1 MLFFI
6 SIITLF
12 SLVLNQSESARILAI
27 FPVPSISHQVVFRP
41 ITEELARR
49 GHEVTVITTDPAFP
63 KGRTP
68 TNLSE
73 IDVHDISY
81 DLWKSVFIEPA
92 QGKMDDVVL
101 TLKLIYDAIAA
112 IVDAQFQDEN
122 VQKIIKD
129 KNKKFDLLLAEAIVR
144 PALVFSH
151 IYKIPVIQISS
162 FGGALD
168 NYENIGAP
176 VHPILYPAIT
186 RQRLHNLTLVEKI
199 TEIYNDFQLK
209 MVYRN
214 LEEVENQILR
224 KHFGDDVPPV
234 TELNNNV
241 DMLFLNIN
249 PIFEGIRPV
258 PPSVV
263 YMGGLHQK
271 PNKEL
276 PAELKSYLESSKNGV
291 IYVSFGTNVDPTQ
304 FPADRIEVLV
314 KTLSQ
319 LPYDILW
326 KWNADVLPGRT
337 DNIRI
342 AKWLPQSDLLRHPKV
357 KLFINQ
363 AGLQSTD
370 EAISAGVPLIAFPM
384 FGDQSYNAERYEFLR
399 IGKKL
404 NLETLTVQHFTNTI
418 KTVIGDGSYRKNIE
432 MLRNVMFDQPQSPLE
447 RAIWWTEYV
456 LRHGGARHLRG
467 PAANMSWAE
476 YLELE
481 LVFTLLLGLLAVI
494 SVLLIGLRFLYKIVF
509 GNTVTTTTKA
519 KKSKRS

>member
-1 MLFFI
+1 MLFLVYLI
-6 SIITLF
+6 SF
-12 SLVLNQSESARILAI
+12 CSLVLDHSESARILAV

-41 ITEELARR
+41 LTEELARR

-63 KGRTP
+63 KGGTP
-68 TNLSE
+68 ANLTE

-92 QGKMDDVVL
+92 TGKMDDVVL

-112 IVDAQFQDEN
+112 IADAQFQDKE
-122 VQKIIKD
+122 VKKIIRD
-129 KNKKFDLLLAEAIVR
+129 KNKKFDLLLSEAIVR

-168 NYENIGAP
+168 NYENIGASI
-176 VHPILYPAIT
+176 HPILYPAIT
-186 RQRLHNLTLVEKI
+186 RQRLHNLTLLEKI
-199 TEIYNDFQLK
+199 TEVYDDYQIRR
-209 MVYRN
+209 VYRN
-214 LEEVENQILR
+214 LEEIENKILR
-224 KHFGDDVPPV
+224 KNFGEDVPPV
-234 TELNNNV
+234 SELNNNV

-276 PAELKSYLESSKNGV
+276 PAELKSYLDSSKNGV

-304 FPADRIEVLV
+304 FPADRIAVLV
-314 KTLSQ
+314 NTLSQ

-326 KWNADVLPGRT
+326 KWNGDVLPGRT

-342 AKWLPQSDLLRHPKV
+342 EKWLPQSDLLKHPKV

-370 EAISAGVPLIAFPM
+370 EAISAGVPLIAFPV
-384 FGDQSYNAERYEFLR
+384 FGDQSYNAERYEFLK
-399 IGKKL
+399 IGKKM
-404 NLETLTVQHFTNTI
+404 NLETLTVEQFTNAI
-418 KTVIGDGSYRKNIE
+418 KTVIGDESYRKNIE
-432 MLRNVMFDQPQSPLE
+432 KLRNVMRDQPQSPLE
-447 RAIWWTEYV
+447 RAIWWTEHV

-467 PAANMSWAE
+467 PAANMSWAD

-494 SVLLIGLRFLYKIVF
+494 AILFVILRSLYRLILEK
-509 GNTVTTTTKA
+509 TTKRCV
-519 KKSKRS
+519 KKVKRS

>member
-1 MLFFI
+1 MFLFFHII
-6 SIITLF
+6 SLF
-12 SLVLNQSESARILAI
+12 SLVLNQSESARILAV

-41 ITEELARR
+41 LTEELAKR

-63 KGRTP
+63 KGEAP
-68 TNLSE
+68 ANLTE

-81 DLWKSVFIEPA
+81 DLWKKIFIEPA
-92 QGKMDDVVL
+92 TGKMDDVVL

-112 IVDAQFQDEN
+112 IADAQFQDEN
-122 VQKIIKD
+122 VKKIIRD
-129 KNKKFDLLLAEAIVR
+129 KNRKFDLLLAEAIVR

-186 RQRLHNLTLVEKI
+186 RQRLYNLSVLEKV
-199 TEIYNDFQLK
+199 TEVYNDYQITR
-209 MVYRN
+209 VYRN
-214 LEEVENQILR
+214 LEEIENKILR

-234 TELNNNV
+234 SELNNNV

-276 PAELKSYLESSKNGV
+276 PKELKSYLDSSKNGV
-291 IYVSFGTNVDPTQ
+291 IYVSFGTNVDPTLL
-304 FPADRIEVLV
+304 PADRIEVLV

-326 KWNADVLPGRT
+326 KWNGDVLPGRT
-337 DNIRI
+337 DNIIRI
-342 AKWLPQSDLLRHPKV
+342 EKWLPQSDLLKHPKV

-370 EAISAGVPLIAFPM
+370 EAISAAIPLIAFPM
-384 FGDQSYNAERYEFLR
+384 FGDQSYNAERYEYLK

-404 NLETLTVQHFTNTI
+404 DLETLTVEKFTNTI
-418 KTVIGDGSYRKNIE
+418 KNVIGDESYRKNIE
-432 MLRNVMFDQPQSPLE
+432 KLRYVMYDQPQPPLE
-447 RAIWWTEYV
+447 RAVWWTEHV

-481 LVFTLLLGLLAVI
+481 LVFTLLLGLLTVLAVLFVI
-494 SVLLIGLRFLYKIVF
+494 LNSLYKLTLE
-509 GNTVTTTTKA
+509 NTNLV
-519 KKSKRS
+519 KKLKHS

>member
-6 SIITLF
+6 ILITLF
-12 SLVLNQSESARILAI
+12 SLVLNQSESARIIAI

-68 TNLSE
+68 ANLTE

-129 KNKKFDLLLAEAIVR
+129 KNKKFDLLLTEAIVR
-144 PALVFSH
+144 PTLVFSH

-176 VHPILYPAIT
+176 VHPILYPALT
-186 RQRLHNLTLVEKI
+186 RQRLHNLTLVEKV

-337 DNIRI
+337 DNIKI
-342 AKWLPQSDLLRHPKV
+342 AKWLPQSDLLKHPKI

-404 NLETLTVQHFTNTI
+404 DLKTLTVQHFTNTI
-418 KTVIGDGSYRKNIE
+418 KTVIGDGSYRQNIE
-432 MLRNVMFDQPQSPLE
+432 KLRNVMFDQPQSPLE
-447 RAIWWTEYV
+447 RAIWWTEHV

-467 PAANMSWAE
+467 PAANMSWTE

-481 LVFTLLLGLLAVI
+481 LVFILLLALLATI
-494 SVLLIGLRFLYKIVF
+494 AVLFVFFRSLYRLIIV
-509 GNTVTTTTKA
+509 NTKPD
-519 KKSKRS
+519 KKLKRS